1 MAPRPTRKSTELQ
14 GLKQGSKGSGRLIFS
29 FDATM
34 SRQPT
39 WDLASKVQGE
49 MFREAAAIGGLSLQ
63 LVFFRGFSD
72 GPRAGSPNPE
82 TCSG

>member
-1 MAPRPTRKSTELQ
+1 
-14 GLKQGSKGSGRLIFS
+14 
-29 FDATM
+29 M
-34 SRQPT
+34 SRQPA

-63 LVFFRGFSD
+63 LVFFAGSMSA